1 MSDDKIKAGVIGWP
15 IDHSLSP
22 RLYRYWLEKY
32 TISGSYN
39 AFAVEKI
46 AISELL
52 ENMSG
57 EGFAGLNVTVPHKQV
72 VMEYLDVLSD
82 HARKIG
88 AVNTITVQKD
98 GMLFGDNT
106 DGFGF
111 LENLRHN
118 YAGFDV
124 TAGPSV
130 VIGAGGAARA
140 IVAASG
146 NAGAPIIKVVN
157 RTRHNAEKLAED
169 IGGPIEV
176 LDWSERHGA
185 MEGANFVTNA
195 TTLGMVDKPPL
206 ELSLGALPTDAL
218 VNDIVYAP
226 LETQLLKNAKD
237 KGNPSVDG
245 IGMLLHQARPG
256 FTSWFGVEPEVTDDL
271 RRHVL
276 AANGS

>member
-1 MSDDKIKAGVIGWP
+1 MNDDKIKAGVIGWP

-39 AFAVEKI
+39 AFAVEEI
-46 AISELL
+46 AISQLL
-52 ENMSG
+52 ENIAG

-72 VMEYLDVLSD
+72 VLEYLDVLSD
-82 HARKIG
+82 SARKIG
-88 AVNTITVQKD
+88 AVNTITVQTD
-98 GMLFGDNT
+98 GILFGDNT

-111 LENLRHN
+111 LENVKHN
-118 YAGFDV
+118 YAGFNV

-140 IVAASG
+140 IVAALV
-146 NAGAPIIKVVN
+146 NAGAPTIKVVN
-157 RTRHNAEKLAED
+157 RTRSNAEKLAED

-176 LDWSERHGA
+176 LDWGERHGA
-185 MEGANFVTNA
+185 MAGANFVTNA
-195 TTLGMVDKPPL
+195 TTLGMVGKPPL
-206 ELSLGALPTDAL
+206 ELSLGALPTNAL

-226 LETQLLKNAKD
+226 LETQLLKNAKN

-276 AANGS
+276 ASSGS